1 MVPRKSLAAAM
12 AIAALALPAAA
23 LAQSA
28 GDQQY
33 QDPLA
38 GQGGGGSSSPSTPSQ
53 PSGSS
58 GSSGSQAPAAPAPST
73 SSGSTAPA
81 PAATGSR
88 SVPLARTGFDAWILI
103 AVGLALIAAAG
114 LLVLP
119 RRQHD

>member
-1 MVPRKSLAAAM
+1 M
-12 AIAALALPAAA
+12 AVAALALPAAA

-58 GSSGSQAPAAPAPST
+58 GSSGSQTPAAPAPST
-73 SSGSTAPA
+73 SNGSTA
-81 PAATGSR
+81 ATPSANGSR
-88 SVPLARTGFDAWILI
+88 PVTLARTGFDAWVLI
-103 AVGLALIAAAG
+103 AVGLALVAAAG
-114 LLVLP
+114 LLVIP
-119 RRQHD
+119 RRRHD